1 MSEHVLRRAEIADRK
16 KLTADPIRWSVL
28 AVVGLFYLT
37 YIIGADIETILAS
50 THDDAAY
57 YLQIARNLTDGNGLS
72 FDTIHRTNGF
82 HPLWLYCVL
91 PLAVL
96 FDDPQTLYR
105 SVLLL
110 QLGLVLVT
118 GYLLATV
125 LSRFTGRTGVL
136 TGLGI
141 FVFLVLRESLKG
153 METALSILLVVVL
166 CWAVIHRRILDRGG
180 KRDFLEMGLL
190 MGAMVLARLDN
201 IFIVIAF
208 LGIYLWRS
216 TRWSK
221 EAWNVVW
228 AVVGLSMTV
237 GPYLIWNLVAFGEL
251 MPISGVLK
259 TSFPNPTLTS
269 YGLAGMG
276 PFHLGLAGVALVQL
290 VYSLHRLKKNRRGV
304 NAEWALAGLAG
315 GVVLHAAYT
324 ALFADWGVF
333 KWHFVTYVLLG
344 ALTFGH
350 VAGWL
355 YEQVTSPLFRVALT
369 GTICGSLLV
378 AGILS
383 VDRHW
388 GANTPRNWQPV
399 SYRAAIWARDQ
410 TDPDTIFAM
419 KDAGNFGLFSERRVI
434 NLDGVVNNRRFQDVL
449 KSGALAEYLAANHVR
464 YLVRH
469 AFPALRHGRYRV
481 ERLRFESRLYDVPS
495 DPIRVRKSDEV
506 YVSTPY
512 LNGDRARLLIIWDVD
527 ST

>member
-190 MGAMVLARLDN
+190 MGAMVLARLDS
-201 IFIVIAF
+201 IFIVPEGQRAQQ
-208 LGIYLWRS
+208 
-216 TRWSK
+216 
-221 EAWNVVW
+221 NVCDKMPLEDTP
-228 AVVGLSMTV
+228 VG
-237 GPYLIWNLVAFGEL
+237 EQ
-251 MPISGVLK
+251 SGVRSMQHYSAGQSGQGPLRVD
-259 TSFPNPTLTS
+259 PT
-269 YGLAGMG
+269 A
-276 PFHLGLAGVALVQL
+276 
-290 VYSLHRLKKNRRGV
+290 
-304 NAEWALAGLAG
+304 
-315 GVVLHAAYT
+315 
-324 ALFADWGVF
+324 VF
-333 KWHFVTYVLLG
+333 
-344 ALTFGH
+344 
-350 VAGWL
+350 
-355 YEQVTSPLFRVALT
+355 
-369 GTICGSLLV
+369 
-378 AGILS
+378 
-383 VDRHW
+383 
-388 GANTPRNWQPV
+388 
-399 SYRAAIWARDQ
+399 
-410 TDPDTIFAM
+410 
-419 KDAGNFGLFSERRVI
+419 
-434 NLDGVVNNRRFQDVL
+434 
-449 KSGALAEYLAANHVR
+449 
-464 YLVRH
+464 
-469 AFPALRHGRYRV
+469 
-481 ERLRFESRLYDVPS
+481 FESMQTVNELY
-495 DPIRVRKSDEV
+495 
-506 YVSTPY
+506 
-512 LNGDRARLLIIWDVD
+512 
-527 ST
+527 